1 MEHVGPR
8 GSQFHLRANV
18 YPERLF
24 LHFDAVSSSA
34 PSLNVSTPQTMMEMS
49 RVAGEGGWGWVGNSA
64 LASDR
69 PGFKSCPSF
78 AEMCESGTLTSMSLD
93 LNYFENEKIKAFDTE
108 QGPRMSLC
116 CSP

>member
-1 MEHVGPR
+1 M
-8 GSQFHLRANV
+8 
-18 YPERLF
+18 
-24 LHFDAVSSSA
+24 HFEAVSSSA
-34 PSLNVSTPQTMMEMS
+34 PSLNVLTPQTMMEMS
-49 RVAGEGGWGWVGNSA
+49 RVAGEERGKNSP

-69 PGFKSCPSF
+69 PGFKSCPTF

-108 QGPRMSLC
+108 QEPRMSLS

>member
-1 MEHVGPR
+1 
-8 GSQFHLRANV
+8 
-18 YPERLF
+18 
-24 LHFDAVSSSA
+24 
-34 PSLNVSTPQTMMEMS
+34 MMEMS
-49 RVAGEGGWGWVGNSA
+49 RVAGEEVGEGNSA
-64 LASDR
+64 LASGR

-108 QGPRMSLC
+108 QGPRMSLS

>member
-8 GSQFHLRANV
+8 GSQFHLKANV

-49 RVAGEGGWGWVGNSA
+49 RVAGEEAGEGNSA

-69 PGFKSCPSF
+69 PGFKSCPPF

-108 QGPRMSLC
+108 QGPRMSLS

>member
-49 RVAGEGGWGWVGNSA
+49 RVAGEGGGG
-64 LASDR
+64 
-69 PGFKSCPSF
+69 GGGQFSF
-78 AEMCESGTLTSMSLD
+78 GIRQTWLQILPIIC
-93 LNYFENEKIKAFDTE
+93 
-108 QGPRMSLC
+108 
-116 CSP
+116 